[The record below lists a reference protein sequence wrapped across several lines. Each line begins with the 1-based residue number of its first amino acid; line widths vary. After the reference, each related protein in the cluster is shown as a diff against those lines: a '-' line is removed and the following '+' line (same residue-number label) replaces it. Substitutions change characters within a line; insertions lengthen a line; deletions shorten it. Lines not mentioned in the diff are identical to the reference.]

1 LLALRLAKAG
11 HDVVLSVA
19 TEFGKEVAEIALPDM
34 PGLFVT
40 TGRLNAEQM
49 AAAFTEGSYDH
60 IIDAT
65 HPYAVIVTENIKA
78 ATESI
83 GASYLRLI
91 RPAAESSSELSYVP
105 DMQAAAELLQADSGK
120 VMLTIG
126 SKELDPFT
134 AIENYAARC
143 FVRILPMPESLNK
156 ALELG
161 FRASQI
167 ICMQGPFD
175 FEINLAM
182 LRAAQVDYMV
192 TKDSGDIGGFADK
205 VNAALELGIKV
216 IVVSRPTHETGYEF
230 EQLVALLAGD
240 EALSADEAK
249 AQKGTFHIGT
259 AAEHSGSEHSAAAHR
274 ETEHSAQSPGVV
286 PAAGASA
293 VASPGTPTDAIP
305 GASADA
311 FFRVLPDPCTPAP
324 ATATQSSE
332 LSAEGAPSHPAQPE
346 HRSQTTQPAH
356 RLHQSQLEQ
365 PSPIAAA
372 STPPFFPLFVS
383 LEGRQV
389 LFIGGGAVNERRV
402 KTALGFGA
410 KITIISPQITDEL
423 AELVATKAIE
433 HHVRA
438 YSTGDIARYAPF
450 MVVAATDS
458 REINAQVR
466 DEAAR
471 LGVFASIADARDECS
486 FYFPAIAESATLV
499 AGLVSKDGDHRAV
512 SRMAAKIREVL
523 KT

>member
-1 LLALRLAKAG
+1 MKLFIFGGTSEGRLLALRLAKAG

-49 AAAFTEGSYDH
+49 AATFTEGAYDH

-78 ATESI
+78 AIESI
-83 GASYLRLI
+83 GASYLRLV
-91 RPAAESSSELSYVP
+91 RPAVESSSELSYVP
-105 DMQAAAELLQADSGK
+105 DMQAAAELLQADTGK

-182 LRAAQVDYMV
+182 LRAAQVDFMV

-216 IVVSRPTHETGYEF
+216 IVVSRPTQETGYEF
-230 EQLVALLAGD
+230 EQLVALLVGE
-240 EALSADEAK
+240 EALLAGEK
-249 AQKGTFHIGT
+249 QAQKGTVHFGT
-259 AAEHSGSEHSAAAHR
+259 AGYR
-274 ETEHSAQSPGVV
+274 GTEQSAQSPGVL
-286 PAAGASA
+286 PDPGASA
-293 VASPGTPTDAIP
+293 VASPY
-305 GASADA
+305 ASADA
-311 FFRVLPDPCTPAP
+311 SPGALPDPCDSSPATEVQGSQLSAEAAPSHPSQPTQDAPIAATPASTTTHLAP
-324 ATATQSSE
+324 ATA
-332 LSAEGAPSHPAQPE
+332 
-346 HRSQTTQPAH
+346 
-356 RLHQSQLEQ
+356 
-365 PSPIAAA
+365 
-372 STPPFFPLFVS
+372 PPFFPLFVS

-410 KITIISPQITDEL
+410 KITIISPQITEQL
-423 AELVATKAIE
+423 AELAATKAIE
-433 HHVRA
+433 HHA
-438 YSTGDIARYAPF
+438 ATYATGDIARHAPF

-458 REINAQVR
+458 REVNAQVR
-466 DEAAR
+466 DEAAQ

-512 SRMAAKIREVL
+512 SRMASKIREVL
-523 KT
+523 ET